1 MEVFILHRLDQL
13 LSKIEALNQR
23 VSMLEGRRQ
32 IPMALFERRVG
43 ALETRI
49 GNLEAD
55 TTVAQVLE
63 QVQDNILFPS
73 FVWPLCLAARAAC
86 MVLCGASC
94 AWDRNWILASRGQRT
109 TKCFCY
115 NGRKLAVPIVILTN
129 RAELNVIVVLNN
141 RAELNVIVWLSQK
154 HFSKTLVFWVV
165 FDVTETKIPPIK
177 ALMF

>member
-43 ALETRI
+43 TLETRI

-63 QVQDNILFPS
+63 QVQDNMARLD
-73 FVWPLCLAARAAC
+73 VVTDNLEAARLEA
-86 MVLCGASC
+86 LEP
-94 AWDRNWILASRGQRT
+94 R
-109 TKCFCY
+109 
-115 NGRKLAVPIVILTN
+115 PIVW
-129 RAELNVIVVLNN
+129 EKEQVVLVVLISGIFG
-141 RAELNVIVWLSQK
+141 RVLSIVIE
-154 HFSKTLVFWVV
+154 HFL
-165 FDVTETKIPPIK
+165 I
-177 ALMF
+177 